1 MKTSQPHAYISDTP
15 PLWVLESEDL
25 RMQSPITQIEPQI
38 AHRLAKQRYHLVG
51 EHGGVKV
58 CHWTKQSLTA
68 DRSCYKGTF
77 YGIESH
83 GCMQMAPNVDTCNL
97 ACTYCWR
104 EPHSDSLNKIDDDP
118 YDLFLQSVRA
128 HRRLL
133 TGFGGH
139 PSVPREKWLD
149 AQDPKHVA
157 ISLNGEPTLYSR
169 LSEFLEICHNH
180 GVSTFLVT
188 NGSLP
193 KVIENLDTLPTQLY
207 VSVDAPNKEIFDRIC
222 KPKFDTGA
230 FNKLEK
236 TLQLLPS
243 LDTRTVCRHTLIK
256 NESLGYHEDYARLD
270 NIADPMFIEAKG
282 YVYVGNSQNNH
293 TIENMPSHPEIL
305 EFSDKLASLTGR
317 EVLSDRRESRV
328 ALIGREMIPVV
339 LPEKKLDLPSDLGIA
354 KPQNFHLPQV

>member
-1 MKTSQPHAYISDTP
+1 
-15 PLWVLESEDL
+15 
-25 RMQSPITQIEPQI
+25 MQSAPVTKIEPKL
-38 AHRLAKQRYHLVG
+38 ASRLAKQSYHLVG

-58 CHWTKQSLTA
+58 CHWTKQSLIN

-104 EPHSDSLNKIDDDP
+104 EPHSDKLTKIDDDP
-118 YDLFLQSVRA
+118 YDLFLESVRA
-128 HRRLL
+128 HRRLI

-139 PSVPREKWLD
+139 PKVPREKWLD

-169 LSEFLEICHNH
+169 LAEFLDICHQH

-207 VSVDAPNKEIFDRIC
+207 VSVDAPNKEIFDRLC
-222 KPKFDTGA
+222 KPKFDKAA
-230 FNKLEK
+230 FHKLEQ
-236 TLQLLPS
+236 TLALLPS

-256 NESLGYHEDYARLD
+256 GESLGHTEEYARLD
-270 NIADPMFIEAKG
+270 NIADPDFIEAKG
-282 YVYVGNSQNNH
+282 YVYVGKSTANH
-293 TIENMPSHPEIL
+293 TIENMPYHRDVM
-305 EFSDKLASLTGR
+305 EFAHELAPLVGR
-317 EVLSDRRESRV
+317 EVLSERHESRV
-328 ALIGREMIPVV
+328 ALIGHEMIPIT
-339 LPEKKLDLPSDLGIA
+339 LPTKVRELPKDLGTA
-354 KPQNFHLPQV
+354 KPQNFSLPIA